1 MTLGPS
7 PLRGETIGELEY
19 VAVHTF
25 MEAEVRLSHGAPHPG
40 LRAGKAQAA
49 NSWPECQVQA
59 NSTGV
64 GHGVLDFHSFNVFKI
79 IDKPKCLPRDE
90 KEAVET
96 EK

>member
-1 MTLGPS
+1 
-7 PLRGETIGELEY
+7 
-19 VAVHTF
+19 
-25 MEAEVRLSHGAPHPG
+25 MEAEVRLSHGAPRPGLRIANERSG
-40 LRAGKAQAA
+40 LRAGKAQTA
-49 NSWPECQVQA
+49 NSSPKCQVQA

-64 GHGVLDFHSFNVFKI
+64 GHGVLDFHSFDDLKI